1 MGTVGQDLLE
11 SMQFMVD
18 HMEGKAEGKTH
29 VVAVADD
36 VDVKAIRQ
44 SLHMTQEAFAATFH
58 LDIGAVR
65 AWEQKRRRPE
75 KAARLYLKVIA
86 RNPDVVRDAIQA

>member
-1 MGTVGQDLLE
+1 MGTVADDLLQ

-18 HMEGKAEGKTH
+18 HMQGKAEGKVHTVH
-29 VVAVADD
+29 VVDD

-44 SLHMTQEAFAATFH
+44 SLDMTQEAFADAFH
-58 LDIGAVR
+58 LDLGAVR
-65 AWEQKRRRPE
+65 AWEQKRRRPD

-86 RNPDVVRDAIQA
+86 RNPQAVRDAIAA

>member
-1 MGTVGQDLLE
+1 MGTVAEDLLE

-18 HMEGKAEGKTH
+18 HLKGEVEGRTH
-29 VVAVADD
+29 LVDVPDD

-44 SLHMTQEAFAATFH
+44 SLDMTQEAFAEAFH
-58 LDIGAVR
+58 LEVDAIR

-86 RNPDVVRDAIQA
+86 KNPQLVREAIAA